1 MDFMELTIGDTVYQF
16 CFGMGFLR
24 EVNGKVKANV
34 DGMKGVDKN
43 IGLQYMIAG
52 LLDGDVETLVD
63 VLDAAN
69 KGQTPRVT
77 KKQIDSYIDEE
88 LEDLDALFNRVIDFL
103 SATNA
108 TKKTMAWIKEQVSK
122 ATGQNA

>member
-1 MDFMELTIGDTVYQF
+1 
-16 CFGMGFLR
+16 
-24 EVNGKVKANV
+24 
-34 DGMKGVDKN
+34 
-43 IGLQYMIAG
+43 MIAG